1 MKKISFL
8 SIFAFLLGFNASAQ
22 APNQQLASNDYAKA
36 FANLMNTK
44 NKIEKTQG
52 SPYVFDE
59 WESGIVV
66 FRGEEGGEFKNIKI
80 DLMNNQLEVLY
91 MNTEKVLPAKYF
103 KIVKLNRPDLN
114 ANTFFQKASDFKYGG
129 KPLEGFAQVTPVGD
143 NFKIVTIHSVRVIQS
158 SMNAKIVGANHKKRL
173 ARDKKTFFLKK
184 GKLYRI
190 KKRKNVYKILTKKQK
205 KLKAYIS
212 DHDLGVKKEA
222 DLIKILKYYESM

>member
-66 FRGEEGGEFKNIKI
+66 FRGEEGGE
-80 DLMNNQLEVLY
+80 
-91 MNTEKVLPAKYF
+91 
-103 KIVKLNRPDLN
+103 R
-114 ANTFFQKASDFKYGG
+114 
-129 KPLEGFAQVTPVGD
+129 
-143 NFKIVTIHSVRVIQS
+143 R
-158 SMNAKIVGANHKKRL
+158 R
-173 ARDKKTFFLKK
+173 R
-184 GKLYRI
+184 
-190 KKRKNVYKILTKKQK
+190 
-205 KLKAYIS
+205 
-212 DHDLGVKKEA
+212 
-222 DLIKILKYYESM
+222 